1 MILAI
6 RTDQPTAELY
16 LFDKNSKLDSYS
28 WLAHRSLASN
38 ILEKIEQ
45 ILAKNNSNLQ
55 SLTGILVFTGEG
67 SFTGLRIGT
76 TVANTLAYSL
86 SVPVAKAKSSDW
98 LDKGI
103 KKLATQKTG
112 IYVLPEYSS
121 EPNITKPKPKT

>member
-16 LFDKNSKLDSYS
+16 IFDKKNKLDGYS
-28 WLAHRSLASN
+28 WLAHRNLASE
-38 ILEKIEQ
+38 ILEKIDY
-45 ILAKNNSNLQ
+45 LLGKNNANIQ
-55 SLTGILVFTGEG
+55 SLTGIIIFTGQG

-76 TVANTLAYSL
+76 TVANTLAYSFAIPIV
-86 SVPVAKAKSSDW
+86 SAQGDTW
-98 LDKGI
+98 LDEG
-103 KKLATQKTG
+103 LASVESQKVS

>member
-16 LFDKNSKLDSYS
+16 LFDKKNKLDSYS
-28 WLAHRSLASN
+28 WLAHRNLASE
-38 ILEKIEQ
+38 ILEKIEYL
-45 ILAKNNSNLQ
+45 LAKNNANIQ
-55 SLTGILVFTGEG
+55 SLTGIIIFTGQG

-86 SVPVAKAKSSDW
+86 TIPIVSAQGDTWLEEGLASMDSQKASV
-98 LDKGI
+98 
-103 KKLATQKTG
+103 
-112 IYVLPEYSS
+112 YVLPEYSS

>member
-16 LFDKNSKLDSYS
+16 LFDKKNKLDSYS
-28 WLAHRSLASN
+28 WLAHRNLASE
-38 ILEKIEQ
+38 ILEKIEYL
-45 ILAKNNSNLQ
+45 LAKNNASIQ
-55 SLTGILVFTGEG
+55 SLTGIIIFTGQG

-86 SVPVAKAKSSDW
+86 TIPIVSAQGDTW
-98 LDKGI
+98 LDEGI
-103 KKLATQKTG
+103 ASVDSQKASV
-112 IYVLPEYSS
+112 YVLPEYSS

>member
-16 LFDKNSKLDSYS
+16 LFDKKNKLDSYS
-28 WLAHRSLASN
+28 WLAHRNLASE
-38 ILEKIEQ
+38 ILEKIEYL
-45 ILAKNNSNLQ
+45 LAKNNASIQ
-55 SLTGILVFTGEG
+55 SLTGIIIFTGEG

-86 SVPVAKAKSSDW
+86 TIPIVSAQGDTW
-98 LDKGI
+98 LDEG
-103 KKLATQKTG
+103 LASVDSQKASV
-112 IYVLPEYSS
+112 YVLPEYSS

>member
-16 LFDKNSKLDSYS
+16 LFDKKNKLDSYS
-28 WLAHRSLASN
+28 WLAHRNLASE
-38 ILEKIEQ
+38 ILEKIEYL
-45 ILAKNNSNLQ
+45 LAKNNANIQ
-55 SLTGILVFTGEG
+55 SLTGIIIFTGEG

-86 SVPVAKAKSSDW
+86 TIPIVSAQGDTW
-98 LDKGI
+98 LDEG
-103 KKLATQKTG
+103 LASVDSQKASV
-112 IYVLPEYSS
+112 YVLPEYSS